1 MKKLDRVSHIS
12 RHLVSSEV
20 KDRYDAS
27 NVTAEQVLRSMQEN
41 GYCILENF
49 LSQER
54 VDAMNA
60 ELTAICDGI
69 EYGRNSFEGYGT
81 KRIYALFAKTRQFDD
96 LAIDPLVLKVVEGV
110 LQTPFFALSAPG
122 KSLLN
127 SDTVSL

>member
-1 MKKLDRVSHIS
+1 MSGEGRVAQIS
-12 RHLVSSEV
+12 RHLVSGEV

-27 NVTAEQVLRSMQEN
+27 KVSADEVLDSMKVN
-41 GYCILENF
+41 GYCIIENF

-54 VDAMNA
+54 VDAIHA
-60 ELTAICDGI
+60 ELSEICDGI

-110 LQTPFFALSAPG
+110 LQTPYVALSAPG
-122 KSLLN
+122 RLCFC
-127 SDTVSL
+127 